1 MKIITLSIIIL
12 LIITGLYAQERSEI
26 VITSES
32 LSIDN
37 KNHSALFKG
46 SVKAVKNDII
56 IYADRMLVYYDESG
70 SKVQKI
76 QASGNIKV
84 IRGNQTIASESAVYT
99 SMDERIEFTGNPVAT
114 DGKNIIYGDKIEYY
128 ISEDRSVVTK
138 SRVFTLEEKK

>member
-1 MKIITLSIIIL
+1 MKVTALSIIIL
-12 LIITGLYAQERSEI
+12 LIVTTLYAQERSEI

-32 LSIDN
+32 LSINN
-37 KNHSALFKG
+37 KNHTALFKG
-46 SVKAVKNDII
+46 SVRAVKNDII
-56 IYADRMLVYYDESG
+56 IYADSMLVYYDESG

-76 QASGNIKV
+76 DAKGNIKI
-84 IRGNQTIASESAVYT
+84 IRGNQTITSESAVYT

-114 DGKNIIYGDKIEYY
+114 DGKHIIYGDKIEYY